1 MRQTLN
7 TSVLLINEDL
17 TVPLIHLVMKTVR
30 LISGTATESKLLP
43 VTVTTVPPLK
53 IHTKYIL
60 RKYLISLTSKLKFRN
75 DFALLNPGIVVYS
88 YRKITTI

>member
-7 TSVLLINEDL
+7 TSELLINEDL

-60 RKYLISLTSKLKFRN
+60 RKVLNKFN
-75 DFALLNPGIVVYS
+75 EQA
-88 YRKITTI
+88 